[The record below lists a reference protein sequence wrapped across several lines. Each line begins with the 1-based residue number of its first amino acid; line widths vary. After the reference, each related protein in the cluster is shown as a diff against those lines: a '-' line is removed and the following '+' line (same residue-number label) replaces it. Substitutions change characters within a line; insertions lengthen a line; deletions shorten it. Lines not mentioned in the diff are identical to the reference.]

1 MTHENS
7 LYFDGR
13 YYDAMVS
20 SLDQY
25 HDLDFYLEMAQL
37 YGGEILELGSGT
49 GRLTIPIARAGFS
62 ISGLDLEVRL
72 TEQAK
77 NKANNESLKISW
89 IEGDM
94 TNFKLDKTF
103 DLIFFA
109 FNTFSHLLTRVDIE
123 NCFKSVKKHL
133 SEEAVFIIDTFN
145 PSLRVL
151 IKDSSEIRNYTT
163 FPDPYSGEL
172 VEVFESNAYE
182 STTQI
187 NNLTYKFKIGKK
199 EFKKIAHCRMVFPQ
213 EMDELLHY
221 NGFKV
226 LQKYGNHQKNPFKDG
241 SYAQIII
248 CQKKNDYS
256 RDKQ

>member
-13 YYDAMVS
+13 YYDAIVS

-25 HDLDFYLEMAQL
+25 HDMNFYLEIAQI

-62 ISGLDLEVRL
+62 ISGLELEVSL
-72 TEQAK
+72 IDQAI
-77 NKANNESLKISW
+77 NKSNNESLKIPW

-103 DLIFFA
+103 DLIFIA

-133 SEEAVFIIDTFN
+133 SEEGVFIIDTFN
-145 PSLRVL
+145 PLLRVL
-151 IKDSSEIRNYTT
+151 IKESSEIRNYTT

-182 STTQI
+182 ITTQI
-187 NNLTYKFKIGKK
+187 NKLTYKFKIGKK
-199 EFKKIAHCRMVFPQ
+199 EFKRVVHCRMVFPQ
-213 EMDELLHY
+213 EMDELMHY

-226 LQKYGNHQKNPFKDG
+226 LHKYDNHQKDPFTDG

-248 CQKKNDYS
+248 CQKI
-256 RDKQ
+256 